1 METPIS
7 DNLVERLGELFR
19 DGPKGE
25 EQAKWT
31 IIQIAEAIA
40 RVEERMNEIDPSIEP
55 HTPSL
60 ADGRAHGDRRNR
72 HARELGLID

>member
-31 IIQIAEAIA
+31 IVQIAEAIA
-40 RVEERMNEIDPSIEP
+40 RVEERLDEVDPKVAP
-55 HTPSL
+55 HVPSL
-60 ADGRAHGDRRNR
+60 ADGRARGDRRNR

>member
-25 EQAKWT
+25 EQAKWA
-31 IIQIAEAIA
+31 IIQIAEALA
-40 RVEERMNEIDPSIEP
+40 RVEERMDEIDSNVEP

-60 ADGRAHGDRRNR
+60 ADGRARGDRRNR